1 MDAVSYPNQEVID
14 FFREHLIPVR
24 VLHNAQPLAG
34 QFKVKWT
41 PSLIL
46 LDAKGEEHNRTVGFL
61 PPEELI
67 PSLLLGIG
75 KTHFDSDELDEALAS
90 FGRIVEKYPKSDAAA
105 EAVYLQGVSRY
116 KKTKKPDALKQAQQ
130 QLARDYAGS
139 QWATRASAY
148 RLL

>member
-1 MDAVSYPNQEVID
+1 MDAVSYPKKEVID
-14 FFREHLIPVR
+14 FFGENLIAVR
-24 VLHNAQPLAG
+24 VPHNVQPLAD

-41 PSLIL
+41 PTLVL
-46 LDAKGEEHNRTVGFL
+46 LDVNGEEHNRTVGFL

-75 KTHFDSDELDEALAS
+75 KAHFDGDEFDEALAC
-90 FGRIVEKYPKSDAAA
+90 FGKVIEEYPKSDAAA

-130 QLARDYAGS
+130 QLARDYADS
-139 QWATRASAY
+139 QWTTRASAY

>member
-1 MDAVSYPNQEVID
+1 MDAVSYPNPEVID
-14 FFREHLIPVR
+14 FFKEKLVAVR
-24 VLHNAQPLAG
+24 VPHNAQPLAQ

-41 PSLIL
+41 PTLVL
-46 LDAKGEEHNRTVGFL
+46 LEATGEEHNRTVGFL

-75 KTHFDSDELDEALAS
+75 KAHFDADEFDEALAS
-90 FGRIVEKYPKSDAAA
+90 FDRVVEKYPRSDAAA

-116 KKTKKPDALKQAQQ
+116 KKTKKPDALKQAHQ
-130 QLARDYAGS
+130 QLARDYADS
-139 QWATRASAY
+139 QWAKRASAY

>member
-1 MDAVSYPNQEVID
+1 MDAVSYPNPEVID
-14 FFREHLIPVR
+14 FFQERLVAVR
-24 VLHNAQPLAG
+24 VPHNAQPLAQ
-34 QFKVKWT
+34 QFRVKWT

-46 LDAKGEEHNRTVGFL
+46 LGAEGEEHNRTVGFL

-75 KTHFDSDELDEALAS
+75 KAHFDSDEFDGALAS
-90 FGRIVEKYPKSDAAA
+90 FDRIVEKYPKSDSAA